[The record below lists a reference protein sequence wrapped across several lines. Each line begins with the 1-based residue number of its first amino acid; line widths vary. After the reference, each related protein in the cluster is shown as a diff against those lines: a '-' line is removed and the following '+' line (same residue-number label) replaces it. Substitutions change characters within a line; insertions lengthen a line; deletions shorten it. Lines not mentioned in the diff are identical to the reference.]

1 MTISF
6 GLNFSMGVFFAPT
19 TASYGVS
26 ATALAVAAA
35 LGTTVTGFAQPFVG
49 RLLDSAGAKTV
60 LIGGLALI
68 SGSYLALAAVRETW
82 QFITAYMLL
91 GGLGFAASS
100 TLTVTTLIGRT
111 LGNQV
116 GPALTRAAVG
126 INLGQLIGPWAATAL
141 FEPAGVRATYA
152 LLGAAG
158 LAVTAVL
165 WLILPADSRTNRV
178 AGQAESLAGRGR
190 VLVSFGLHSATLYV
204 VILMLPKHAVEAG
217 WSVVNA
223 GRLVAL
229 AALAAGLT
237 SIAMVRL
244 QRRYRVENLLRAL
257 YVVRIIALALAVS
270 STAPATLIA
279 VAVLFGAASFP
290 IVPLT
295 MAVVSRG
302 LDPARM
308 GRTLAPAWVI
318 HQLAAAAGLAIASAL
333 HALTDSYRGY
343 FALGLL
349 FSAAAALLLHSNEP
363 VHHATLHRLPEQPL
377 DNGDQHH
384 DRRNPPHRGNSGPAG
399 LLPASR

>member
-1 MTISF
+1 MRRDQVAWAGLAAMTVSF

-19 TASYGVS
+19 AASYGVS

-35 LGTTVTGFAQPFVG
+35 LGTTVTGVAQPFVG
-49 RLLDSAGAKTV
+49 RLLDGAGAKPV
-60 LIGGLALI
+60 LIGGLTLI
-68 SGSYLALAAVRETW
+68 SASYLALALVRETW
-82 QFITAYMLL
+82 QFVTAYMLL

-100 TLTVTTLIGRT
+100 TLTITTLIGRT
-111 LGNQV
+111 LGGQV

-141 FEPAGVRATYA
+141 FEPLGVRATYGV
-152 LLGAAG
+152 LGAVG
-158 LAVTAVL
+158 LAVTGIL
-165 WLILPADSRTNRV
+165 WALLPGDRVTNPL

-190 VLVSFGLHSATLYV
+190 VLISFGLHSATLYV

-217 WSVVNA
+217 WSVVGA

-237 SIAMVRL
+237 SAAMVRL
-244 QRRYRVENLLRAL
+244 QRRYRAEHLLQAL
-257 YVVRIIALALAVS
+257 YAVRIVALALAVS
-270 STAPATLIA
+270 SSATPTLIA

-308 GRTLAPAWVI
+308 GRTLSPAWVI
-318 HQLAAAAGLAIASAL
+318 HQLAAAAGLAVAGSL

-349 FSAAAALLLHSNEP
+349 FSVGAALLLIPARTPEFA
-363 VHHATLHRLPEQPL
+363 AT
-377 DNGDQHH
+377 
-384 DRRNPPHRGNSGPAG
+384 A
-399 LLPASR
+399 A

>member
-1 MTISF
+1 MRRDQVAWAGLAAMTVSF

-19 TASYGVS
+19 AASYGVS
-26 ATALAVAAA
+26 ATVLAVAAA
-35 LGTTVTGFAQPFVG
+35 LGTAVTGVVQPFVG
-49 RLLDSAGAKTV
+49 RLLDRAGAKVV

-68 SGSYLALAAVRETW
+68 SSSYLALALVRETW
-82 QFITAYMLL
+82 QFVTAYMLL
-91 GGLGFAASS
+91 GGIGFAASS
-100 TLTVTTLIGRT
+100 TLTVTTLVGRT

-141 FEPAGVRATYA
+141 FEPVGVRGTYA
-152 LLGAAG
+152 LLGAVG
-158 LAVTAVL
+158 LAVTGVLWAVL
-165 WLILPADSRTNRV
+165 PGDRITNPV
-178 AGQAESLAGRGR
+178 AGHAESLAGRGR
-190 VLVSFGLHSATLYV
+190 VLISFGLHSATLYV

-217 WSVVNA
+217 WSVVGA

-237 SIAMVRL
+237 SAAMVRL
-244 QRRYRVENLLRAL
+244 QRRYPVEHLLQSL
-257 YVVRIIALALAVS
+257 YVVRILALALAVT
-270 STAPATLIA
+270 STAPAALIA

-302 LDPARM
+302 LDPAHM
-308 GRTLAPAWVI
+308 GRTLSPAWVI
-318 HQLAAAAGLAIASAL
+318 HQLAAAAGLAVASSI

-349 FSAAAALLLHSNEP
+349 FSVA
-363 VHHATLHRLPEQPL
+363 
-377 DNGDQHH
+377 
-384 DRRNPPHRGNSGPAG
+384 AG
-399 LLPASR
+399 LLLIPSRAPEPVATAA